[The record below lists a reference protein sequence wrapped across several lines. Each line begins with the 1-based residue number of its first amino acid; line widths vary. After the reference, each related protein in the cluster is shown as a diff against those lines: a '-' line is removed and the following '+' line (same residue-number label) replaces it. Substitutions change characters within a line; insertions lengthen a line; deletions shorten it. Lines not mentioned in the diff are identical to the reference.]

1 MFRFSTLRLPR
12 TIILALCVMSAVLFP
27 APSAS
32 AVQGGALRIGVEND
46 YPPFSFPD
54 ENGRQSGFDPAVA
67 EALCRA
73 MERPCEILPLPFE
86 ELLNAMREGKLDLII
101 AGLGANGERRAYMD
115 FSESYYHSRTIY
127 IGRPGI
133 RTSPDWMKGRRL
145 GAQIGTLQ
153 AVIAERLWKGTAEIV
168 LFRNYDEMLDAL
180 CADRLDLVLSDG
192 LPGYEFLRGS
202 RGAAF
207 TMQETELPL
216 DDEIND
222 ARIGVRR
229 GVPGLLRAVNQ
240 AIREIRLNGEYDRAV
255 RRYFPFSIY

>member
-127 IGRPGI
+127 IGRPGH
-133 RTSPDWMKGRRL
+133 PDKPGL
-145 GAQIGTLQ
+145 DEGQ
-153 AVIAERLWKGTAEIV
+153 TAW
-168 LFRNYDEMLDAL
+168 R
-180 CADRLDLVLSDG
+180 ADRHAAGRHCRKAVEGHGGNRPVPELRRDAGRPVRGQTRSRPFRRTAG
-192 LPGYEFLRGS
+192 L
-202 RGAAF
+202 
-207 TMQETELPL
+207 
-216 DDEIND
+216 
-222 ARIGVRR
+222 
-229 GVPGLLRAVNQ
+229 
-240 AIREIRLNGEYDRAV
+240 
-255 RRYFPFSIY
+255 

>member
-86 ELLNAMREGKLDLII
+86 ELLNAMREG
-101 AGLGANGERRAYMD
+101 
-115 FSESYYHSRTIY
+115 
-127 IGRPGI
+127 
-133 RTSPDWMKGRRL
+133 
-145 GAQIGTLQ
+145 
-153 AVIAERLWKGTAEIV
+153 
-168 LFRNYDEMLDAL
+168 
-180 CADRLDLVLSDG
+180 
-192 LPGYEFLRGS
+192 
-202 RGAAF
+202 
-207 TMQETELPL
+207 
-216 DDEIND
+216 
-222 ARIGVRR
+222 
-229 GVPGLLRAVNQ
+229 
-240 AIREIRLNGEYDRAV
+240 
-255 RRYFPFSIY
+255 